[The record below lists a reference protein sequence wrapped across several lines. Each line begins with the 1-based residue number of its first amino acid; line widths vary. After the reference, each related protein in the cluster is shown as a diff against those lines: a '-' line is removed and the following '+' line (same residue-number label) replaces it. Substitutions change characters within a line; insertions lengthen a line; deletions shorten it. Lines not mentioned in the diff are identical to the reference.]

1 MTARVSPLCSSS
13 GKLLWH
19 PAAAASVPQTATLPS
34 NVFCLLVCLTKML
47 VFQSLFLHLW
57 KSGTDT
63 HSQTS
68 GEARFWITAHSAMA
82 QINKRRILPCERSY
96 ETLLYPI
103 CKWDGACAVPLPPSP
118 CRRARGARR
127 THGLS
132 SQLPTG
138 PSSRPK
144 PARMA
149 RSRAVLHQLTWL
161 SGKWKVLFTFGCNRA
176 FMFLMRQISPYALL

>member
-1 MTARVSPLCSSS
+1 METRHRHSLADFRR
-13 GKLLWH
+13 GLLWITVH
-19 PAAAASVPQTATLPS
+19 AT
-34 NVFCLLVCLTKML
+34 T
-47 VFQSLFLHLW
+47 
-57 KSGTDT
+57 
-63 HSQTS
+63 
-68 GEARFWITAHSAMA
+68 A
-82 QINKRRILPCERSY
+82 QINNGSILPCERSY

-132 SQLPTG
+132 SRLPTG

-176 FMFLMRQISPYALL
+176 FMFLMRQISPYAFFNLLDKSEWACFSS